1 MTASGFTTCSL
12 TPMMTTWGNQFIA
25 STSMAIC
32 AQRLYQN
39 NGRHFRGVGG
49 NKRVGLARLA
59 EKKLRDDS
67 KVVRVTGSKTPY
79 PTCAASMTWT
89 SRLPMVQ
96 GGRLYTSENCR
107 MTPLVCPRSQ
117 RDSARLARF
126 WMKKLSSKAPS
137 VQEMTALPASSL
149 RR

>member
-1 MTASGFTTCSL
+1 
-12 TPMMTTWGNQFIA
+12 
-25 STSMAIC
+25 MAIG

-39 NGRHFRGVGG
+39 NGGHFRGVGG

-96 GGRLYTSENCR
+96 GESTLYFGELPDDTPRLST
-107 MTPLVCPRSQ
+107 
-117 RDSARLARF
+117 
-126 WMKKLSSKAPS
+126 
-137 VQEMTALPASSL
+137 
-149 RR
+149 

>member
-1 MTASGFTTCSL
+1 MV
-12 TPMMTTWGNQFIA
+12 TTWGNQFIA

-49 NKRVGLARLA
+49 NKPVSSARLA

-79 PTCAASMTWT
+79 PTCAAMTWT
-89 SRLPMVQ
+89 SRTLPMVQ
-96 GGRLYTSENCR
+96 GESTLYFGELPDDTPRLST
-107 MTPLVCPRSQ
+107 
-117 RDSARLARF
+117 
-126 WMKKLSSKAPS
+126 
-137 VQEMTALPASSL
+137 
-149 RR
+149 